1 MTAPL
6 IIIPIEVI
14 IMIKTAEKNT
24 GGLSQNTADAKC
36 VKTSSALINIKLFIK
51 PLLCCTLALLMGR
64 LSLIG
69 GMSPAGI
76 AFCWALTGKSTLFYP
91 ACLFSLLGYMSK
103 GSQGLIQY
111 MSSLFCVIILGF
123 VLEKRIQAL
132 SIIKKAVFPAV
143 CVFLGGIVYFLYAGG
158 TYIIIKSVFEAV
170 FCAGLY
176 FVFYKGTEIAEKGIK
191 LPLTPS
197 NQAVVLFITALIAA
211 SFTGVKIAVFDLRTV
226 ICVFVILSV
235 GISFSLSAASFG
247 VMLGFV
253 LLLSGGADEAF
264 FGMICLS
271 SLMCGLFSRGSKTS
285 SLVSFASGG
294 VIAAFYSG
302 MTSDISMAVSAV
314 LGACIFLIAPER
326 AFGVLKK
333 LSEAKAEDVSVYME
347 NAKDLFDTQSR
358 NFALAFRSLAEA
370 FEPEKE
376 LTTETPRK
384 KNDAIIDDAA
394 GRVCRDCTMSVYCW
408 NIKSC
413 ETLSGFYSLIGQY
426 DKNGMAEESAMPEE
440 FKLYCIK
447 PKKLCEA
454 VNISCRVLKNN
465 ALWYSRFV
473 KSRSV
478 ISEQLYS
485 VANIIDGMAKN
496 AKIDDI
502 PSAAEADEIKRRI
515 VSAGVNAEQVY
526 VFKEPSGRRI
536 INIKRKKCAFE
547 SGDCTAVI
555 LPVVNSVCSGSFVK
569 SSAVCGK
576 GNDLCTITL
585 RQADSFGFKYSV
597 SAQKRYDSDV
607 SGDSYLVEENSNG
620 VLTVAVSDGMGSG
633 KAAKDESS
641 EALRLLSKFSSSG
654 FDAGLSAGIL
664 NTVLLGRGDGE
675 LFTTLDVC
683 CINMYT
689 GRGRLIKNGGST
701 AFIIRDGKVT
711 SIRSTSLPIGI
722 LKDVDS
728 DITEFNLT
736 DGDILLMVTDGV
748 IDFTG
753 SQNDES
759 FIEKTVR
766 KNRSS
771 DISTLSQAVINEA
784 VKAQNGRCKDD
795 MLCVCVKIF
804 EKR

>member
-1 MTAPL
+1 
-6 IIIPIEVI
+6 
-14 IMIKTAEKNT
+14 MIKTAEKNT
-24 GGLSQNTADAKC
+24 KLNT
-36 VKTSSALINIKLFIK
+36 ALINIKLFLK
-51 PLLCCTLALLMGR
+51 PLLCCAMALLMGR

-69 GMSPAGI
+69 GMSPTGI
-76 AFCWALTGKSTLFYP
+76 AFCWALAGKSALFYP

-103 GSQGLIQY
+103 DSQGIIQY
-111 MSSLFCVIILGF
+111 MSSLFFIIILGF
-123 VLEKRIQAL
+123 AAEKRIQSL
-132 SIIKKAVFPAV
+132 SCLKKAAFPAL

-158 TYIIIKSVFEAV
+158 TYIIIKSVFESA

-176 FVFYKGTEIAEKGIK
+176 FVFQKGVQIYEKGIEP
-191 LPLTPS
+191 PLAQSSQT
-197 NQAVVLFITALIAA
+197 AVLFITSLIAA
-211 SFTGVKIAVFDLRTV
+211 SFTGFKIAAIDMRTAV
-226 ICVFVILSV
+226 CVFLILSV
-235 GISFSLSAASFG
+235 GISFSYYAASFG

-253 LLLSGGADEAF
+253 LLLNGGADEAF

-271 SLMCGLFSRGSKTS
+271 SLMCGIFSRGSKTS

-294 VIAAFYSG
+294 VIAALYSG
-302 MTSDISMAVSAV
+302 MSSDISMAVSAV
-314 LGACIFLIAPER
+314 LGACIFLVIPER
-326 AFGVLKK
+326 AFGILRK

-358 NFALAFRSLAEA
+358 RFASAFRSLAEA
-370 FEPEKE
+370 FEVEKE

-426 DKNGMAEESAMPEE
+426 DKNGTAEESAMPEE

-454 VNISCRVLKNN
+454 VNISCRVLKNS
-465 ALWYSRFV
+465 AVWYSRFV

-496 AKIDDI
+496 ANIDDL
-502 PSAAEADEIKRRI
+502 PSASEADGIKRRI
-515 VSAGVNAEQVY
+515 ISSGVNVEQVY

-555 LPVVNSVCSGSFVK
+555 LPAVNSVCSGSFVK

-576 GNDLCTITL
+576 GNGLCAITL
-585 RQADSFGFKYSV
+585 RQSDRFGFKYGV
-597 SAQKRYDSDV
+597 SSQKRYDSEV

-711 SIRSTSLPIGI
+711 SIHSTSLPIGI

-728 DITEFNLT
+728 DITEFNLA

-748 IDFTG
+748 IDFNG
-753 SQNDES
+753 KQNDEA
-759 FIEKTVR
+759 FIEKAVR
-766 KNRSS
+766 KNRNS
-771 DISTLSQAVINEA
+771 DISALSKAVINEA
-784 VKAQNGRCKDD
+784 VNAQNGRCKDD
-795 MLCVCVKIF
+795 MLCLCVKIF

>member
-1 MTAPL
+1 
-6 IIIPIEVI
+6 
-14 IMIKTAEKNT
+14 MIKTAEKIN
-24 GGLSQNTADAKC
+24 GDLLENTAQKRLSEQS
-36 VKTSSALINIKLFIK
+36 TALNSIKLFLK
-51 PLLCCTLALLMGR
+51 PAAYCAMALLMGR

-76 AFCWALTGKSTLFYP
+76 AFCWALAGKSALFYP
-91 ACLFSLLGYMSK
+91 ACLFSLLGYMSRSSE
-103 GSQGLIQY
+103 GIMQY
-111 MSSLFCVIILGF
+111 MASLFLLVVLGF
-123 VLEKRIQAL
+123 AAEKKIPLLNTA
-132 SIIKKAVFPAV
+132 KKAVFPAV
-143 CVFLGGIVYFLYAGG
+143 CVLLGGTAYFIYTSE
-158 TYIIIKSVFEAV
+158 TYILIKSVFEAV
-170 FCAGLY
+170 FCAGLWI
-176 FVFYKGTEIAEKGIK
+176 VFYKTAELAEKGIK
-191 LPLTPS
+191 LPLTEHQ
-197 NQAVVLFITALIAA
+197 QAAVLFITALSAA
-211 SFTGVKIAVFDLRTV
+211 AFTGIKIFVFDIHTV
-226 ICVFVILSV
+226 VCVFTILAT
-235 GISFSLSAASFG
+235 GISFSFYSVYFG

-253 LLLSGGADEAF
+253 LLLCGGADEAF

-285 SLVSFASGG
+285 ALVSFAAGG
-294 VIAAFYSG
+294 VLAAFYSG
-302 MTSDISMAVSAV
+302 MESDVYMAFSA
-314 LGACIFLIAPER
+314 LGGACIFLIVPDKI
-326 AFGVLKK
+326 FSMLNK
-333 LSEAKAEDVSVYME
+333 LTKAKAEDVSVYIE

-358 NFALAFRSLAEA
+358 NFASAFRSLAEA

-376 LTTETPRK
+376 LTTQTPRK

-394 GRVCRDCTMSVYCW
+394 GRVCRDCTMNVYCW

-426 DKNGMAEESAMPEE
+426 DKNGMADESVLPEE
-440 FKLYCIK
+440 FKMYCIK

-454 VNISCRVLKNN
+454 IDTSCRVIKNN
-465 ALWYSRFV
+465 ALWYSRFE

-496 AKIDDI
+496 VKIDDI
-502 PSAAEADEIKRRI
+502 PSEAEADEIKKKLI
-515 VSAGVNAEQVY
+515 LAGLNVQQVY
-526 VFKEPSGRRI
+526 VFKEPSGRRV
-536 INIKRKKCAFE
+536 INIKRSKCTFE

-555 LPVVNSVCSGSFVK
+555 LPAVNSVCSGSFVK
-569 SSAVCGK
+569 SSALCAK
-576 GNDLCTITL
+576 GNGLCTITL

-597 SAQKRYDSDV
+597 CAEKRYDSDV
-607 SGDSYLVEENSNG
+607 SGDSYLVEENENG

-664 NTVLLGRGDGE
+664 NSVLLGRGDGE

-701 AFIIRDGKVT
+701 AFIVRGGKVT
-711 SIRSTSLPIGI
+711 SVRSTSLPIGI

-728 DITEFNLT
+728 DITEFNMQ

-748 IDFTG
+748 VDFAG
-753 SQNDES
+753 KDGGEGL
-759 FIEKTVR
+759 IENVVR
-766 KNRSS
+766 KNKGN
-771 DISTLSQAVINEA
+771 DISILSKAVINEA
-784 VKAQNGRCKDD
+784 VKTQKGRCRDD

>member
-1 MTAPL
+1 
-6 IIIPIEVI
+6 
-14 IMIKTAEKNT
+14 MIKTAEKITGRLAENT
-24 GGLSQNTADAKC
+24 VNEK
-36 VKTSSALINIKLFIK
+36 KTKVSSALINIKLFLK
-51 PLLCCTLALLMGR
+51 PLACCIMACLMGR

-76 AFCWALTGKSTLFYP
+76 AFCWALVGKSTLFYP

-103 GSQGLIQY
+103 SSDGFIQY
-111 MSSLFCVIILGF
+111 TSSLFLLVILGF
-123 VLEKRIQAL
+123 ITERKIQ
-132 SIIKKAVFPAV
+132 SISSIKKAIFPAV
-143 CVFLGGIVYFLYAGG
+143 CVLLGGIAYFFYSGQV
-158 TYIIIKSVFEAV
+158 YIIIKSVFESA
-170 FCAGLY
+170 FCAGLW
-176 FVFYKGTEIAEKGIK
+176 FVFSKGVEMVEKGIK
-191 LPLTPS
+191 PPLLEKE
-197 NQAVVLFITALIAA
+197 QAIVLFITALIAA
-211 SFTGVKIAVFDLRTV
+211 SFTGAKIYIFDIHTV
-226 ICVFVILSV
+226 ICVFAILAV
-235 GISFSLSAASFG
+235 GISFSGLAAAFG
-247 VMLGFV
+247 VMLGFI
-253 LLLSGGADEAF
+253 LLLNGGADEAF

-271 SLMCGLFSRGSKTS
+271 SLMCGIFSRGNKTS
-285 SLVSFASGG
+285 ALVSFALGG
-294 VIAAFYSG
+294 VMAAFYSG
-302 MTSDISMAVSAV
+302 MVSNVAMAVSAV
-314 LGACIFLIAPER
+314 IGACIFLIMPDRLYAI
-326 AFGVLKK
+326 LKR
-333 LSEAKAEDVSVYME
+333 LTESKAEDVSVYMQ
-347 NAKDLFDTQSR
+347 NAKDMFDTQSR
-358 NFALAFRSLAEA
+358 NFASAFRSLAEA

-394 GRVCRDCTMSVYCW
+394 DKVCRDCTMNVYCW

-426 DKNGMAEESAMPEE
+426 DKNGMADESALPEE
-440 FKLYCIK
+440 FKVYCIK
-447 PKKLCEA
+447 PKKLCDA
-454 VNISCRVLKNN
+454 LNNSCRILKNN
-465 ALWYSRFV
+465 AAWYSRFV

-496 AKIDDI
+496 TKIDDI
-502 PSAAEADEIKRRI
+502 PSSAEADEIKHHI
-515 VSAGVNAEQVY
+515 ISEGVPVESVY

-536 INIKRKKCAFE
+536 INIKRKKCTFE

-555 LPVVNSVCSGSFVK
+555 LPIVNSVCSGSFVK
-569 SSAVCGK
+569 SSVKCAE
-576 GNDLCTITL
+576 GNDLCSVTL
-585 RQADSFGFKYSV
+585 RQSDFFGFKYSV

-607 SGDSYLVEENSNG
+607 SGDSYLVEENENG

-633 KAAKDESS
+633 KAAKEESS
-641 EALRLLSKFSSSG
+641 QALKLLSKFSSSG

-664 NTVLLGRGDGE
+664 NSVLLGRGDGE

-689 GRGRLIKNGGST
+689 GRGRLVKNGGST

-722 LKDVDS
+722 LGSVDS
-728 DITEFNLT
+728 DITEFNLK

-748 IDFTG
+748 IDFVG
-753 SQNDES
+753 KDGDEG
-759 FIEKTVR
+759 FIEKIVR

-771 DISTLSQAVINEA
+771 DISVLSKSVTDEA
-784 VKAQNGRCKDD
+784 MKIQKGKCKDD